1 MRRVRG
7 RAFGRLSAV
16 LMLLSLWTSG
26 AQGALEAGAVLG
38 ASGDGFERALA
49 PRTFQFPEDHGVKP
63 DFRTQWWYLTAHL
76 KDGQGQPFG
85 VQFTLFRQG
94 LLAPARAPDRPSPL
108 ASNALWMAHLAITTP
123 EGHGAEERFARD
135 ALGLAGVTP
144 TPFRAWLEDWTLEAA
159 PGAGSAPFPATLS
172 AIVEI
177 GGQRQQLTLTLGAPR
192 GPVLQGDGGLSL
204 KSRETGSASY
214 YYSYT
219 RMAASLTLTS
229 RDGDSAPRRASG
241 LAWFDREWSS
251 GALAPEQVGWDWLAL
266 HLASGH
272 DLMLFRLRRADG
284 SVSGVQEGT
293 LVAPDGQSTRL
304 SPGAYRFEPVPGAT
318 WEGPRGGRWPVR
330 WRLTLPALGVDDV
343 VSAVRADQ
351 HNPLTVPYW
360 EGMVCFEGD
369 GESCGY
375 LEMTGYE
382 PPTDAGPRSVE

>member
-1 MRRVRG
+1 MRKVRG
-7 RAFGRLSAV
+7 RLYWRLGAV
-16 LMLLSLWTSG
+16 LLLLSLRVG
-26 AQGALEAGAVLG
+26 EAQGALEAGAVLG

-49 PRTFQFPEDHGVKP
+49 PRAFHFPEDHGVKP
-63 DFRTQWWYLTAHL
+63 TFRTQWWYLTAHL

-94 LLAPARAPDRPSPL
+94 LLAPAQAPVRASPL
-108 ASNALWMAHLAITTP
+108 AGNALWMAHLAITTP
-123 EGHGAEERFARD
+123 EGHHAEERFARD
-135 ALGLAGVTP
+135 ALGLAGVAP
-144 TPFRAWLEDWTLEAA
+144 APFRAWLEDWALEAA
-159 PGAGSAPFPATLS
+159 PGAGPAPFPATLS
-172 AIVEI
+172 ATVEL
-177 GGQRQQLTLTLGAPR
+177 GGQRQRLILTLGAPR
-192 GPVLQGDGGLSL
+192 GPVLRGNSVLSL

-214 YYSYT
+214 YYSYP
-219 RMAASLTLTS
+219 RMAASLTLTPL
-229 RDGDSAPRRASG
+229 DGEVPRQARG

-304 SPGAYRFEPVPGAT
+304 TPGTYRFQPLPGAT

-343 VSAVRADQ
+343 VSAVQADQ

-360 EGMVCFEGD
+360 EGMVCLEGD

>member
-1 MRRVRG
+1 
-7 RAFGRLSAV
+7 
-16 LMLLSLWTSG
+16 MLLSLGMSG

-38 ASGDGFERALA
+38 APGEGFERALT
-49 PRTFQFPEDHGVKP
+49 PRAFEFPEDHGVKP
-63 DFRTQWWYLTAHL
+63 AFRTQWWYLTAHL
-76 KDGQGQPFG
+76 KDEQGQPFG

-94 LLAPARAPDRPSPL
+94 LLAPAQAPDRVSPL
-108 ASNALWMAHLAITTP
+108 TSNALWMAHLAITTP

-135 ALGLAGVTP
+135 ALGLAGVTLE
-144 TPFRAWLEDWTLEAA
+144 PFRAWLEDWTLEAA
-159 PGAGSAPFPATLS
+159 PRAGPAPFPATLF
-172 AIVEI
+172 ATIEI
-177 GGQRQQLTLTLGAPR
+177 GGQRQRLILTLGASR
-192 GPVLQGDGGLSL
+192 GPVLQGDSGLSL

-219 RMAASLTLTS
+219 RMAASLTLQPLDDNGT
-229 RDGDSAPRRASG
+229 ARRATG

-293 LVAPDGQSTRL
+293 LVAPDGQSRRL
-304 SPGAYRFEPVPGAT
+304 SPGSYRFEPLPGAT
-318 WEGPRGGRWPVR
+318 WEGPSGGRWPVR
-330 WRLTLPALGVDDV
+330 WRLTLPELGVDDV
-343 VSAVRADQ
+343 VRAVRADQ

-360 EGMVCFEGD
+360 EGMVCLEGN

-382 PPTDAGPRSVE
+382 PPTDARPRSVE

>member
-1 MRRVRG
+1 M
-7 RAFGRLSAV
+7 LWV
-16 LMLLSLWTSG
+16 L
-26 AQGALEAGAVLG
+26 GALLGFGAGGVHAALDAGAVLG
-38 ASGDGFERALA
+38 ASGDGFQRALA
-49 PRTFQFPEDHGVKP
+49 PRAFQFPEDHGVKSA
-63 DFRTQWWYLTAHL
+63 FRTQWWYLTAHL
-76 KDGQGQPFG
+76 KDDAGQPFG

-94 LLAPARAPDRPSPL
+94 LLAPVRAPDRASPL
-108 ASNALWMAHLAITTP
+108 AGNALWMAHLAITTP
-123 EGHGAEERFARD
+123 EGHDAEERFARD

-144 TPFRAWLEDWTLEAA
+144 APFRAWLEDWTLEAA
-159 PGAGSAPFPATLS
+159 PGAGPAPFPATLS
-172 AIVEI
+172 ATVTL
-177 GGQRQQLTLTLGAPR
+177 GGQRHRLTLTLGAPR
-192 GPVLQGDGGLSL
+192 GPVLQGASGLSL

-219 RMAASLTLTS
+219 RMAASLILEP
-229 RDGDSAPRRASG
+229 RGDRGAARRATG

-266 HLASGH
+266 HLSSGH

-293 LVAPDGQSTRL
+293 LVAPDGQSARL
-304 SPGAYRFEPVPGAT
+304 SPDAYRFEPLSGAT

-330 WRLTLPALGVDDV
+330 WRLALPQLGIDDV
-343 VSAVRADQ
+343 VRAVQADQ

-360 EGMVCFEGD
+360 EGMVCLERD

-382 PPTDAGPRSVE
+382 PPTDARPRSVE

>member
-1 MRRVRG
+1 MRRARG
-7 RAFGRLSAV
+7 GAFGRLGAV
-16 LMLLSLWTSG
+16 LVCLSIGVGS
-26 AQGALEAGAVLG
+26 AQGALDAGAVLG
-38 ASGDGFERALA
+38 ASGDGFERAVA
-49 PRTFQFPEDHGVKP
+49 PRAFQFPEDHGVKP
-63 DFRTQWWYLTAHL
+63 AFRTQWWYLTAHL
-76 KDGQGQPFG
+76 KDPQGQAFG

-94 LLAPARAPDRPSPL
+94 LLAPGQAPVRVSPL
-108 ASNALWMAHLAITTP
+108 ASDALWMAHLAITTP

-144 TPFRAWLEDWTLEAA
+144 APFRAWLEDWTLESTST
-159 PGAGSAPFPATLS
+159 AGPAPFPATLS
-172 AIVEI
+172 ATVTVA
-177 GGQRQQLTLTLGAPR
+177 GQRQRLTLTLGSPR
-192 GPVLQGDGGLSL
+192 GPVLQGDAGLSL

-219 RMAASLTLTS
+219 RMAASLTLAPAN
-229 RDGDSAPRRASG
+229 GEAPRHASG

-266 HLASGH
+266 HLSSGH

-284 SVSGVQEGT
+284 SVSGVREGT

-304 SPGAYRFEPVPGAT
+304 SPGRYRFEPVPGAT

-330 WRLTLPALGVDDV
+330 WRLTLPELGVDEV
-343 VSAVRADQ
+343 VSAVQADQ

-360 EGMVCFEGD
+360 EGMVCLEGD